1 MWAAVRYDDID
12 FHEDRRALKA
22 LLAVVLREMAPI
34 LSGKR
39 TAKDA

>member
-12 FHEDRRALKA
+12 FHEDRRALEA
-22 LLAVVLREMAPI
+22 LLAVVLREMASI